1 MTTRPQ
7 TTPLRAPPPPA
18 PPIGAP
24 HPAHIAAPLA
34 GGMSGSDVWRV
45 IRAHSLLIII
55 FLALSAVG
63 GYFLNGFL
71 LSHFPKYEAVG
82 LVKVDPTIVLDLV
95 KDRTNELGETRLI
108 SELRTHV
115 QFLQH
120 DSLFSYVLSKEGR
133 IRDTKW
139 FASFKTVKDG
149 KEVPDP
155 RALKEDLQKYLH
167 VNAISDSQLVRV
179 SFEGSDPR
187 DCKTIVEEIVNAHLA
202 REYAKAENSFNQR
215 TKALRDMKY
224 GYEQQLQVVSGRV
237 RDRQVTLTQKGMGG
251 GGANNQAS
259 YFGSKEAELRELI
272 ATQLKLGA
280 EASKDRHKFE
290 FIAAQIQR
298 GETLSEVERFIEQDP
313 TVSGLSRELYG
324 LEIQRDLKKA
334 TLGDQHKDILAFNQL
349 IDITRQKLEDRRQEL
364 RLKMRE
370 QWFEMVKGEA
380 QQSATDYEGMT
391 KQVND
396 LKNELAQLSRE
407 MALFMIDQDDEKGL
421 REVKNEVE
429 NKLRDMTLTINPSSL
444 ARIDWGAKPEIPELP
459 NFPKL
464 PLTMTASIILGLGL
478 ALGIAFLREFL
489 DDTVRTPRDVARVG
503 QMNLLGII
511 ADEGDDPQAADA
523 KLPIFDAPHSL
534 TAEQFRQVRTRL
546 SHATPL
552 DTTRTI
558 MITGPSPMDGKT
570 TVAANLAAGLALNGR
585 KILLVD
591 ANFRRPE
598 LHHLFGF
605 ANGKGFSDVLN
616 GACPFEEAV
625 HPTHIPNLS
634 VMTSG
639 PKPMNPTELFESQLL
654 NDFIER
660 GLEEY
665 DHILFDSG
673 PFLIVS
679 EAQALAPRVDGVVT
693 VVRAHAES
701 RGLLLRMRDSL
712 RQVKAEHIGVVLNA
726 VRARGGGYY
735 RSNIKTF
742 YQYQNGD

>member
-1 MTTRPQ
+1 
-7 TTPLRAPPPPA
+7 
-18 PPIGAP
+18 
-24 HPAHIAAPLA
+24 
-34 GGMSGSDVWRV
+34 MSGSDVWRV
-45 IRAHSLLIII
+45 IRANMLLIII

-63 GYFLNGFL
+63 GYFLNNFL
-71 LSHFPKYEAVG
+71 LVHFPKYEAVG
-82 LVKVDPTIVLDLV
+82 LVKIDPTIVLDLV
-95 KDRTNELGETRLI
+95 KDRTNEIGETRLI

-120 DSLFSYVLSKEGR
+120 DSLFSYVLAKEGN
-133 IRDTKW
+133 IRKTRW
-139 FASFKTVKDG
+139 FESFKTIKDG
-149 KEVPDP
+149 KEAPDP
-155 RALKEDLQKYLH
+155 KSMKEDLQKYLH
-167 VNAISDSQLVRV
+167 VNAIADSQLVRV

-187 DCKTIVEEIVNAHLA
+187 DCKTIVEEIVNAHLE
-202 REYAKAENSFNQR
+202 REYRKAESSFNQR
-215 TKALRDMKY
+215 TKALRDMKD
-224 GYEQQLQVVSGRV
+224 GYERQLSVVSGRV
-237 RDRQVTLTQKGMGG
+237 RERQVTLTQKGMGG

-280 EASKDRHKFE
+280 EASKARHRYE
-290 FIAAQIQR
+290 FVASQVQR
-298 GETLSEVERFIEQDP
+298 GDSISEVERAIEQDP
-313 TVSGLSRELYG
+313 TVAGISRELYG
-324 LEIQRDLKKA
+324 LEIQRDLKKG
-334 TLGDQHKDILAFNQL
+334 TLGPEHKDILSYNTL

-364 RLKMRE
+364 RLKFRE
-370 QWFEMVKGEA
+370 QYVEGLRGDA
-380 QQSATDYEGMT
+380 SQSATDYEGMT

-407 MALFMIDQDDEKGL
+407 MALFMIDQDEEKGL

-444 ARIDWGAKPEIPELP
+444 ARIDWGARPEVPELP
-459 NFPKL
+459 TFPKL
-464 PLTMTASIILGLGL
+464 AFTMPACIILGLAL

-546 SHATPL
+546 SHATAL
-552 DTTRTI
+552 DTTRSI
-558 MITGPSPMDGKT
+558 MVTGPSPMDGKT

-598 LHHLFGF
+598 LHRLFGF

-616 GACPFEEAV
+616 GTSVFEEAV

-654 NDFIER
+654 IDFIER
-660 GLEEY
+660 ALEEY

-673 PFLIVS
+673 PFLLAS
-679 EAQALAPRVDGVVT
+679 ESIALAPRVDGVVT
-693 VVRAHAES
+693 VVRAHSES
-701 RGLLLRMRDSL
+701 RGLLLRMRDTL

-735 RSNIKTF
+735 RRNIKTF